1 MGVVVILVVA
11 FGVVA
16 YVLLVSRCPF
26 MTAAKAQEGFDSPF
40 ANASICMLRRKM
52 SRGKRKARPPCDK
65 ILLEKKCTCQY
76 KRPESCMDEPL
87 SSSFATVGRYG
98 GGGGGWHR

>member
-1 MGVVVILVVA
+1 MVGVVVILVVA

-40 ANASICMLRRKM
+40 ANASICL
-52 SRGKRKARPPCDK
+52 
-65 ILLEKKCTCQY
+65 
-76 KRPESCMDEPL
+76 DE
-87 SSSFATVGRYG
+87 R
-98 GGGGGWHR
+98 